1 MMKKH
6 FFMSVSF
13 LLLMSGLFVSSNVL
27 ASSPGVPLAKVDI
40 ELSQE
45 AYKRGAKV
53 VIETC
58 NLCHELKYI
67 RYRNLL
73 DIGFTQQEVDVFRGN
88 KSMEEVLA
96 ATMTPPIAK
105 KAFGM
110 IPPDL
115 SLMAK
120 ARKKGDRYIYTLM
133 NSYHEVAD
141 NQYDN
146 KLFPGIRMPDVF
158 AVSVETNEKRQ
169 ALQEQRIK
177 DVTSFLVWA
186 SDPHADTRRT
196 IGTYVIAYLV
206 LLTFLLWLWKRK
218 VWSRLDD

>member
-1 MMKKH
+1 MKRY
-6 FFMSVSF
+6 FFIPASF
-13 LLLMSGLFVSSNVL
+13 LVLVSGMFISGNVL
-27 ASSPGVPLAKVDI
+27 AASSAVPLAKVDI
-40 ELSQE
+40 ELNQE
-45 AYKRGAKV
+45 AYRRGAKV
-53 VIETC
+53 AIETC

-73 DIGFTQQEVDVFRGN
+73 DIGFTQQEVDSFRGN

-96 ATMTPPIAK
+96 ASMTPPLAK

-158 AVSVETNEKRQ
+158 AVSVETDEKRR
-169 ALQEQRIK
+169 AMQEQQIK

-196 IGTYVIAYLV
+196 MGMYVIAYLV
-206 LLTFLLWLWKRK
+206 LLTFLLFLWKRK

>member
-1 MMKKH
+1 MNKRS
-6 FFMSVSF
+6 FISLSF
-13 LLLMSGLFVSSNVL
+13 LSITLCLLTNPVAFASGSEHAL
-27 ASSPGVPLAKVDI
+27 ADVKI
-40 ELSQE
+40 ELNQQ
-45 AYKRGAKV
+45 AYQRGAKV
-53 VIETC
+53 VMETC

-73 DIGFTQQEVDVFRGN
+73 DIGFDQQEVNTFRGN

-96 ATMTPPIAK
+96 ASMTPRLAK
-105 KAFGM
+105 QAFGM

-120 ARKKGDRYIYTLM
+120 ARKQGDRYIYTLLT
-133 NSYHEVAD
+133 SFHETAE
-141 NQYDN
+141 NKYDN

-158 AVSVETNEKRQ
+158 GLSVETNEKRRV
-169 ALQEQRIK
+169 LQEQRIR

-186 SDPHADTRRT
+186 SDPHAETRRT

-218 VWSRLDD
+218 VWSRLGD